1 MFLITDDIISPDIQ
15 YGGFQP
21 TQTEDHDSYGSP
33 QADPVSAPD
42 SYGSPQAP
50 PVSAPDS
57 YGSPQAPPAD
67 SYDSPAPV
75 SAPDNYGSPQAPP
88 VSAPDNYGSPQ
99 ADPLGD
105 SYNSPGSGSA
115 PLSASPLP
123 PSGVSLDTP
132 VESFIPQ
139 VGRNPPDIAK
149 SKSSKAIQNSNN
161 YDPFD
166 YQDQVSWS
174 FFYWH

>member
-1 MFLITDDIISPDIQ
+1 MLHDLMNDNIFTPDIQ

-21 TQTEDHDSYGSP
+21 TQTEDIDSYGSP

-42 SYGSPQAP
+42 SYGSPQAD
-50 PVSAPDS
+50 PV
-57 YGSPQAPPAD
+57 G
-67 SYDSPAPV
+67 
-75 SAPDNYGSPQAPP
+75 DN
-88 VSAPDNYGSPQ
+88 
-99 ADPLGD
+99 
-105 SYNSPGSGSA
+105 YNSPGSAASA
-115 PLSASPLP
+115 PLSGNPLP

-139 VGRNPPDIAK
+139 VGRNSSIQR
-149 SKSSKAIQNSNN
+149 KSSKAIQNSNN

-174 FFYWH
+174 FF

>member
-1 MFLITDDIISPDIQ
+1 MTLTLFPPDIQ
-15 YGGFQP
+15 YGGFKP
-21 TQTEDHDSYGSP
+21 TEAQESNSYGSP

-57 YGSPQAPPAD
+57 YGSPQAPP
-67 SYDSPAPV
+67 V
-75 SAPDNYGSPQAPP
+75 SAPDS
-88 VSAPDNYGSPQ
+88 YGSPQ
-99 ADPLGD
+99 ADPI
-105 SYNSPGSGSA
+105 SPGSGSSS
-115 PLSASPLP
+115 LSGRPLP
-123 PSGVSLDTP
+123 PAGVSIDTP

-149 SKSSKAIQNSNN
+149 AKSSKAIPNSNN

-174 FFYWH
+174 FF